1 MGYSSFAFLPQ
12 LRFSSPPLIRVR
24 TRKRLCPAQRRAA
37 KGVLARVGIWRNP
50 SGSSLGRV
58 GAGEERTWGGDACIA
73 LGGRTLPRPG
83 RCKHPLPTS
92 APPPPL
98 RDWMGV
104 NPPHKRIHKT
114 YPSKGEATT
123 GQVTGGRPSSVW

>member
-12 LRFSSPPLIRVR
+12 LRFSSPPLIRVN
-24 TRKRLCPAQRRAA
+24 TRKRLCPAQRGAA
-37 KGVLARVGIWRNP
+37 KGVLVRVGIWRNP

-58 GAGEERTWGGDACIA
+58 GAGDACIA
-73 LGGRTLPRPG
+73 LVGVAFSHRG
-83 RCKHPLPTS
+83 RCKNPLPAS

-114 YPSKGEATT
+114 YPSK
-123 GQVTGGRPSSVW
+123 PL

>member
-73 LGGRTLPRPG
+73 LGGRTVPRPG
-83 RCKHPLPTS
+83 RSQHALPTS
-92 APPPPL
+92 APPPP
-98 RDWMGV
+98 
-104 NPPHKRIHKT
+104 
-114 YPSKGEATT
+114 PS
-123 GQVTGGRPSSVW
+123 